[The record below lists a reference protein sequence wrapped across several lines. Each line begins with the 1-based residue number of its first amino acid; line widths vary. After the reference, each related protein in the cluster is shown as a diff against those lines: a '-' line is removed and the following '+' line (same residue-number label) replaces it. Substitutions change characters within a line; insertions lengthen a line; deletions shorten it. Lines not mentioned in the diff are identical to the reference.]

1 MKYKIIEEIED
12 LRRVNV
18 DIHNDNQK
26 KRREVKKLKQHI
38 NEKLTEELNGK
49 GS

>member
-12 LRRVNV
+12 LKRVNV

-26 KRREVKKLKQHI
+26 KREEVKKLKQYI